1 MTVMSPREK
10 MSVMEAPGPLD
21 PKVLEEL
28 RELQKTTSPT
38 FLAELIDL
46 FFAQAEDLLPRLREA
61 HGSRD
66 LDTLVRISH
75 TLKGTCGSV
84 GAMRL
89 TELCSRLNQ
98 MARAGKWDDAA
109 DQIGRVEEEYRLV
122 RAALEAEKSR

>member
-1 MTVMSPREK
+1 MESCGTMRP
-10 MSVMEAPGPLD
+10 MEAPGPLD

-28 RELQKTTSPT
+28 RELQKTTSPS

-46 FFAQAEDLLPRLREA
+46 FFKQADDLMPGLRRA
-61 HGSRD
+61 HGARD
-66 LDTLVRISH
+66 LDNLVRISH

-89 TELCSRLNQ
+89 TDLCSRLNQ
-98 MARAGKWDDAA
+98 LARAGKWDEVSG
-109 DQIGRVEEEYRLV
+109 QIDRVEGEYRLV